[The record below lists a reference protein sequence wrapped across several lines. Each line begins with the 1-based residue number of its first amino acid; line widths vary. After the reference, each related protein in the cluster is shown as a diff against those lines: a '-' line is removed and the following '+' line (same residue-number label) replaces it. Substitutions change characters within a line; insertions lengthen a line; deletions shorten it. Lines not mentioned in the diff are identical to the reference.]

1 MKILYVG
8 GEALPYASTGGLGD
22 VLGALPAA
30 LKAYS
35 PEDDVRMVMPLHGK
49 ISPEWREKMTKV
61 AEFTVQLAWR
71 CQYCGV
77 WSLEKDGVTVYFIDN
92 EYYFKRPRLY
102 GEYDDGE
109 RYAFFSMAV
118 MEMLEKIDF
127 IPDILHA
134 NDWQSAL
141 TVLYS
146 KIRYPQYGIK
156 TVYTIHNIEYQGIY
170 SKDILGEVFAL
181 PDSAMSLV
189 EFDGCVNLTKGA
201 IVACDKLTTV
211 SQRYSEE
218 LMTPFYASGLD
229 GIIGENAYKTCGI
242 VNGIDISY
250 YDPMHDPDMIG
261 PKFSAKYK
269 LFSNKAANKTALQ
282 EALGLPVDEN
292 IPMISMITRLV
303 SHKGVDL
310 VKHVID
316 QVLGENV
323 QFVLLGTGNAEFE
336 SFFTWL
342 ESRYP
347 NKVRALIRF
356 DKKLSKQIYA
366 ASDLFLMPS
375 KSEPCGLSQMIASRY
390 GAIPIVRE
398 TGGLYDTIKPFNPE
412 SGEGNGVTFYSYNAH
427 DMLDAIRRALALWT
441 NENTRKKLVRNAI
454 NADFSWNASAAKY
467 AELYKNM

>member
-8 GEALPYASTGGLGD
+8 GEVLPFASTGGLGD
-22 VLGALPAA
+22 VLGSLPAA

-35 PEDDVRMVMPLHGK
+35 PEDDIRLVMPLHGK
-49 ISPEWREKMTKV
+49 IGPEWREKMTKV
-61 AEFTVQLAWR
+61 TEFTVQLAWR
-71 CQYCGV
+71 CQYCGI
-77 WSLEKDGVTVYFIDN
+77 WSLEKDGVTVYFVDN
-92 EYYFKRPRLY
+92 EYYFKRSRLY

-109 RYAFFSMAV
+109 RYAFFSLAV
-118 MEMLEKIDF
+118 MEMMDKIGF

-141 TVLYS
+141 TVLYA
-146 KIRYPQYGIK
+146 KIRFPHYGIK

-170 SKDILGEVFAL
+170 GKEILGEVFAL
-181 PDSAMSLV
+181 PDSALSLV

-201 IVACDKLTTV
+201 IVVCDKLTTV

-218 LMTPFYASGLD
+218 LCTPYYASGLD
-229 GIIGENAYKTCGI
+229 SILRENAYKSCGI
-242 VNGIDISY
+242 VNGIDVTY

-261 PKFSAKYK
+261 PKFGPKYK

-310 VKHVID
+310 VKCVID
-316 QVLGENV
+316 QVLGDDV

-336 SFFTWL
+336 EYFRWL

-347 NKVRALIRF
+347 NKARALIRF

-412 SGEGNGVTFYSYNAH
+412 TGEGNGVTFYSYNAH
-427 DMLDAIRRALALWT
+427 DMLDAIRRAVSLWYDPV
-441 NENTRKKLVRNAI
+441 TRKKLARNAI

-467 AELYKNM
+467 AGLYRSM